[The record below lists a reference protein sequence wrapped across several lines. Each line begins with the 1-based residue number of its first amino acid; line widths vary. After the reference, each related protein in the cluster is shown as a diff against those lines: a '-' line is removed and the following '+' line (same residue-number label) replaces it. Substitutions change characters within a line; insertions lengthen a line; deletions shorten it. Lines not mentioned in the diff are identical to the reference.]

1 MIACLKIVSFSKI
14 AVRNLDIHLL
24 LSDKRN
30 ADQYLNPSFAASS
43 AFRAS
48 ASSAQATS
56 AIGFSSAGQRMVFWP
71 PWVASTNAP
80 PMYSFS
86 DPKFIFIV
94 FLARALLKILLEH
107 LGLCRF
113 LNLGIAGFQYIHS
126 PFGLQGKSSGL

>member
-1 MIACLKIVSFSKI
+1 MACRKIVSFSNI
-14 AVRNLDIHLL
+14 AVRNLDIHLV

-30 ADQYLNPSFAASS
+30 ADQYLNPPCAASS

-56 AIGFSSAGQRMVFWP
+56 AMGFSSAGQRMVFWP

-94 FLARALLKILLEH
+94 FLAKALLKILLEH
-107 LGLCRF
+107 PGLCRF
-113 LNLGIAGFQYIHS
+113 LNRWIGGCQYSHS
-126 PFGLQGKSSGL
+126 PFGLQEKSSGL